1 MLLPIDK
8 WSWLPHKANKEYNGI
23 IIVEHH
29 HLSSITVTR
38 KMLKICIYYFLNR
51 KLRVLGTRSYI
62 ADEFSLNEL
71 TPPGTKVNFV

>member
-8 WSWLPHKANKEYNGI
+8 WSWLLHKANKEYNGI

-38 KMLKICIYYFLNR
+38 KMLKKYA
-51 KLRVLGTRSYI
+51 YI
-62 ADEFSLNEL
+62 IS
-71 TPPGTKVNFV
+71 